1 MVSETAADRWRLVRG
16 ADIPRNL
23 RHLLLILQH
32 YQRDNATA
40 WCTRIALAQ
49 ELDVCDAVVSQ
60 SMKALEKLSVVSRVW
75 TSRNGRPSREY
86 AIQYSELAKRQRSV
100 RESSGCNVASVRE
113 SSGSLLGNPHTQC
126 EGILTHKEALKNQ
139 RKKQRGA
146 SLPDVQFPESLD
158 NEEFRLAWSEW
169 VEFRR
174 EIKKKL
180 TPSTVSKQLKELATW
195 GSVKSIQAINSSIRN
210 GWQGLFESSQR
221 PGKAVGSNEAE
232 QAWQT
237 LKDVLRKIDKSKSY
251 KDLIQQ
257 QLKPDVFRAAEA
269 VGFKAL
275 FSIDQY
281 NESKLSTAFSMA
293 LAGDK
298 N

>member
-60 SMKALEKLSVVSRVW
+60 SMKALENLGVVSRVW
-75 TSRNGRPSREY
+75 TSRNARPSREY

-100 RESSGCNVASVRE
+100 RESSGCDVASVRE
-113 SSGSLLGNPHTQC
+113 SSQSLSGNPHTQC

-146 SLPDVQFPESLD
+146 SLPEVQFPESLN
-158 NEEFRLAWSEW
+158 NEEFRRAWSEW

-180 TPSTVSKQLKELATW
+180 TPSTVSKQLTELATW
-195 GSVKSIQAINSSIRN
+195 GSVKSIQAINNSIRN
-210 GWQGLFESSQR
+210 GWQGLFDPEQK
-221 PGKAVGSNEAE
+221 PGRATGDSGSE

-237 LKDVLRKIDKSKSY
+237 LKRVLRTVDKTKAY
-251 KDLIQQ
+251 KNLLRQ
-257 QLKPDVFRAAEA
+257 QLKPEVYQAAES
-269 VGFKAL
+269 VGFNAL
-275 FSIDQY
+275 FSIDQF
-281 NESKLSTAFSMA
+281 NETEHSVFYGNGRSQK
-293 LAGDK
+293 
-298 N
+298 